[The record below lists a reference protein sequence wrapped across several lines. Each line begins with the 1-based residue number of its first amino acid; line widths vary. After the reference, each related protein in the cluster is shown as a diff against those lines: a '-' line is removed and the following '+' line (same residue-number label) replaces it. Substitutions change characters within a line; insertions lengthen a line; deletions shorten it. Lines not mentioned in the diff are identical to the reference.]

1 MNLLAPCEN
10 FHYQLRVIFITIFYY
25 YALRCIVQRITLPL
39 LLNTLYYR
47 PQGTKFCLLNLKF
60 CYFSRRNSKNRAVFS
75 SNLMQNYSMKILL
88 LAFRFSS
95 QFKCNIPDDFEND
108 RSIRVALSLPYL
120 LYILPIPSEND
131 DNNNNNN
138 NTIFRQVHLF
148 SKKGFAAI
156 NKSTRVIK
164 ASTIQ
169 N

>member
-1 MNLLAPCEN
+1 
-10 FHYQLRVIFITIFYY
+10 
-25 YALRCIVQRITLPL
+25 
-39 LLNTLYYR
+39 
-47 PQGTKFCLLNLKF
+47 
-60 CYFSRRNSKNRAVFS
+60 
-75 SNLMQNYSMKILL
+75 MKILL

-108 RSIRVALSLPYL
+108 RSIRVALSRPYL